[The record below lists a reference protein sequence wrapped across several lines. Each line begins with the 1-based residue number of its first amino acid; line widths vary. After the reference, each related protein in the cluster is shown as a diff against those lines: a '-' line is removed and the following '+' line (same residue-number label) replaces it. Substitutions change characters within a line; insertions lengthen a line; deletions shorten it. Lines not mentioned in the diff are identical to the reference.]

1 MATGTIKS
9 SSYKLIGTGNGN
21 SAITIPSGISEL
33 LCAIRVNN
41 TTAYCSINIPRA
53 LLDNTVKSFRT
64 GYYYKSTGYADCEV
78 NATATSVTLAYA
90 NSGGTDYTSTSTLY
104 VYGK

>member
-33 LCAIRVNN
+33 LCAIHVNN
-41 TTAYCSINIPRA
+41 TTVYCSINIPKA
-53 LLDNTVKSFRT
+53 LLDNSAKSFRT

-78 NATATSVTLAYA
+78 EATQTSVTLTYA
-90 NSGGTDYTSTSTLY
+90 NMGGADYTSNSTLY
-104 VYGK
+104 LYGK